1 MNVLKI
7 SEKRIFNI
15 SHRNFYA
22 CIYSLSSISC
32 ETLKNLLSKM
42 VLHHYFKV
50 VGEDMVW
57 CIFSED
63 NNIFWLSRTPLAPMK
78 QTWGRK
84 RVIVNLQILK
94 FCVFLSFKHLQ
105 DFSDDVAKAL
115 PSTLHTHTRSHPS
128 LTLLDG
134 DISTN
139 EASQHTGSCKN
150 GSRITKRFSHLA
162 RAVKWKYTHI
172 LIVSLAWNVKF
183 CTSMENR

>member
-22 CIYSLSSISC
+22 CISVCQVFHVKDCSD
-32 ETLKNLLSKM
+32 NLRSKM
-42 VLHHYFKV
+42 VLHQYFKV
-50 VGEDMVW
+50 VGEDMDW

-63 NNIFWLSRTPLAPMK
+63 NNIFWLSRTPLALMK

-84 RVIVNLQILK
+84 RVIVNLQNLK

-115 PSTLHTHTRSHPS
+115 PSTLHTHTLGH
-128 LTLLDG
+128 TLHSPCWMV
-134 DISTN
+134 IFQRTKQVSTLVH
-139 EASQHTGSCKN
+139 AKMG
-150 GSRITKRFSHLA
+150 
-162 RAVKWKYTHI
+162 RA
-172 LIVSLAWNVKF
+172 
-183 CTSMENR
+183 